1 MVTEN
6 PVSSSGCAVTT
17 NTRGPCAK
25 KDSEKRHAIKR
36 LAIVDCF
43 MANNLNA
50 KVTKRNLIFYTGG
63 F

>member
-17 NTRGPCAK
+17 KTRGPCAK
-25 KDSEKRHAIKR
+25 EESEKRQAKTR
-36 LAIVDCF
+36 QAIVDCF

-50 KVTKRNLIFYTGG
+50 
-63 F
+63 